1 MGEEEKKDVRQYKAN
16 GPPHLEFTQST
27 NSGASARVKV
37 VWKIAPP
44 IQVAMTNM
52 KTILASQLKSQTQ
65 TKPMTE
71 NGGLPYEHFFGAEG
85 QK

>member
-1 MGEEEKKDVRQYKAN
+1 MGEEEKKDARQYKAN
-16 GPPHLEFTQST
+16 GPPHLESTQST

-52 KTILASQLKSQTQ
+52 KTILACQLISRHDLDNDRQRTIVVN
-65 TKPMTE
+65 TD
-71 NGGLPYEHFFGAEG
+71 F
-85 QK
+85 